1 VGRSGVIQRGRR
13 DTWVVGDGEVG
24 QRFIRVH
31 AYCVRE
37 GEGKAGE
44 CECDSWVVG
53 KGDATGR
60 AAGRLVRDCRGPGEG
75 RYIVSSGG
83 DTASLSRT
91 GQANICRLAE

>member
-37 GEGKAGE
+37 GEGKAG
-44 CECDSWVVG
+44 VVG